1 MNSTTN
7 KRAELAKYGL
17 GVSTAAVA
25 TTALISQPAM
35 AQGDIAEVESTVQAV
50 GGVAAAAVSIV
61 LGAMGVRFAIKQVNR
76 VSSKA

>member
-1 MNSTTN
+1 MEQIRNN
-7 KRAELAKYGL
+7 RAELAKYGL
-17 GVSTAAVA
+17 GAGTAAVA
-25 TTALISQPAM
+25 TTAIVSQPAM